1 MQERQAGLK
10 EQAGLKFEKEYRLKL
25 AFSQT
30 CPLNATLFLPFKTT
44 VLPPNDNEHK
54 SLKILN

>member
-10 EQAGLKFEKEYRLKL
+10 EQVGLKFEKVYRL
-25 AFSQT
+25 T
-30 CPLNATLFLPFKTT
+30 CPPNATLFLPFKTT
-44 VLPPNDNEHK
+44 VLPPKDNEHK